1 MLISSTPY
9 SSAFFLSFLH
19 ETMAAIK
26 PNKKSYTDLSTVLIL
41 LSTFAGAVT
50 LQTQFALPESCNGSR
65 VRTLIAFSSQFF
77 LMCPISVFSI
87 FVALHN
93 RDDGR
98 HHRNRKTRVSPVPVR
113 GHRIHDRGRV
123 PTAQCRRPVRV
134 GYYVRSAGLDLT
146 AAFVLMAVSC
156 SIEDHLPPPAGAN
169 AAQNRQ
175 PAQRQDE
182 HHLSLSQFLGLRK
195 SSLLIPKGRLV
206 LRWVIVGLVVL
217 EVVGVLLLLGL
228 GIVQTRL
235 ASSTCRVL

>member
-1 MLISSTPY
+1 
-9 SSAFFLSFLH
+9 
-19 ETMAAIK
+19 MAAIK

-65 VRTLIAFSSQFF
+65 VRTLMAFASQFF

-93 RDDGR
+93 RDDGVIIETGK
-98 HHRNRKTRVSPVPVR
+98 HEFLQFQFAVTGFMIVVGFLLLNVAVQYA
-113 GHRIHDRGRV
+113 G
-123 PTAQCRRPVRV
+123 
-134 GYYVRSAGLDLT
+134 GYYVGSAGLALT
-146 AAFVLMAVSC
+146 ATFVLMAVSC

-175 PAQRQDE
+175 QGQRQDE
-182 HHLSLSQFLGLRK
+182 PQLSLSQFLGLRK

-217 EVVGVLLLLGL
+217 EVVGALLLLGL
-228 GIVQTRL
+228 GIAQTRL

>member
-1 MLISSTPY
+1 
-9 SSAFFLSFLH
+9 
-19 ETMAAIK
+19 MAAIK

-65 VRTLIAFSSQFF
+65 VRTLMAFASQFF

-93 RDDGR
+93 RDDGVIIETGK
-98 HHRNRKTRVSPVPVR
+98 HEFLQFQFAVTGFMIVVGFLLLNVAVQYA
-113 GHRIHDRGRV
+113 G
-123 PTAQCRRPVRV
+123 
-134 GYYVRSAGLDLT
+134 GYYVGSAGLALT
-146 AAFVLMAVSC
+146 ATFVLMAVSC

-169 AAQNRQ
+169 AAQNLQ
-175 PAQRQDE
+175 QGQRQDE
-182 HHLSLSQFLGLRK
+182 PQLSLSQFLGLRK

-217 EVVGVLLLLGL
+217 EVTLCV
-228 GIVQTRL
+228 
-235 ASSTCRVL
+235 RVHMRSAGQMVVSM

>member
-1 MLISSTPY
+1 
-9 SSAFFLSFLH
+9 
-19 ETMAAIK
+19 MAAIK

-65 VRTLIAFSSQFF
+65 VRTLMAFASQFF

-93 RDDGR
+93 RDDGVIIETGK
-98 HHRNRKTRVSPVPVR
+98 HEFLQFQFAVTGFMIVVGFLLLNVAVQYA
-113 GHRIHDRGRV
+113 G
-123 PTAQCRRPVRV
+123 
-134 GYYVRSAGLDLT
+134 GYYVGSAGLALT
-146 AAFVLMAVSC
+146 ATFVLMAVSC

-169 AAQNRQ
+169 AAQNLQ
-175 PAQRQDE
+175 QGQRQDE
-182 HHLSLSQFLGLRK
+182 PPLSLSQFLGLRK

-228 GIVQTRL
+228 GIAQTRL